1 MKIKLF
7 VYFTLL
13 IFISFSGYSQERS
26 VVPAD
31 NKYEQ
36 YEYIDAISIYEK
48 VAEKGYKDEQLFQRL
63 GNAYYFNANFEKAAK
78 WYDALFLMNKNQG
91 PEYLYRYSQ
100 ALKSKGD
107 YNKAN
112 KILDQF
118 ENTSENDLRA

>member
-78 WYDALFLMNKNQG
+78 
-91 PEYLYRYSQ
+91 
-100 ALKSKGD
+100 
-107 YNKAN
+107 
-112 KILDQF
+112 
-118 ENTSENDLRA
+118 